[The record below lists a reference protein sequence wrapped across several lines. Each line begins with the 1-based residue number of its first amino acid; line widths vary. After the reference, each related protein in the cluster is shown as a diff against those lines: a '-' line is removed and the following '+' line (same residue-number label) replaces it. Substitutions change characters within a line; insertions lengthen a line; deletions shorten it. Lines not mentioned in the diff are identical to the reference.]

1 MPVLLITLTFSRD
14 FFCSVAFF
22 CPAEKESLFSVYFI
36 HRHQWHIGMAR
47 AARDLILRDRIQFDV
62 NGSGNTDLVYGRVDL
77 SDFVNIVK
85 KEGMAIKEIRY
96 NLRAPSKPNGVL
108 HATLT
113 ETAGALPINASIKV
127 FATTTAY
134 ENAADVGLA
143 SPDVINMLEMT
154 TDLIP
159 NAGGT
164 QPVAVENQWT
174 HYGTPD
180 LHPEGYN
187 VVSDLLIGVAASLVG
202 EHAGSTLE
210 IDIMVIGEPVK
221 LTEADMT
228 EMLTQQQD
236 L

>member
-1 MPVLLITLTFSRD
+1 MFIGGRRARLL
-14 FFCSVAFF
+14 
-22 CPAEKESLFSVYFI
+22 
-36 HRHQWHIGMAR
+36 MAR
-47 AARDLILRDRIQFDV
+47 AARDLILRDRLQFDV
-62 NGSGNTDLVYGRVDL
+62 DGSGNTDLVYGRVDL

-96 NLRAPSKPNGVL
+96 QLRAPSKPNGVL
-108 HATLT
+108 QPTLQ
-113 ETAGALPINASIKV
+113 ETSLASAALNSSIKV

-143 SPDVINMLEMT
+143 SPDVINLLEMT
-154 TDLIP
+154 TLNIGD
-159 NAGGT
+159 NAGDT
-164 QPVAVENQWT
+164 AVVENEWI

-210 IDIMVIGEPVK
+210 IDIMVIGEPIK
-221 LTEADMT
+221 LNEADMT

>member
-1 MPVLLITLTFSRD
+1 
-14 FFCSVAFF
+14 
-22 CPAEKESLFSVYFI
+22 
-36 HRHQWHIGMAR
+36 MAR
-47 AARDLILRDRIQFDV
+47 AARDLILRDRLQFDID
-62 NGSGNTDLVYGRVDL
+62 GSGNTDLVYGRVDL

-96 NLRAPSKPNGVL
+96 QLRAPDKPNGVF
-108 HATLT
+108 APTLQ
-113 ETAGALPINASIKV
+113 ETSGGAALNSSIKV

-143 SPDVINMLEMT
+143 SPDVINLLEMT
-154 TDLIP
+154 TLNSPSD
-159 NAGGT
+159 GT
-164 QPVAVENQWT
+164 FPAVIENQWT

-202 EHAGSTLE
+202 EHAGSTVE

-221 LTEADMT
+221 LNEADMT

>member
-1 MPVLLITLTFSRD
+1 
-14 FFCSVAFF
+14 
-22 CPAEKESLFSVYFI
+22 
-36 HRHQWHIGMAR
+36 MAK
-47 AARDLILRDRIQFDV
+47 ASRDLILRDRLQFDI

-96 NLRAPSKPNGVL
+96 QIRAPSKPNGVL
-108 HATLT
+108 QPTLI
-113 ETAGALPINASIKV
+113 ESPIAGAGLNANIKI

-134 ENAADVGLA
+134 ENSEDVGLA
-143 SPDVINMLEMT
+143 SPDVINLLEMT
-154 TDLIP
+154 TYMVGDSGSIP
-159 NAGGT
+159 I
-164 QPVAVENQWT
+164 VVENEWV

-187 VVSDLLIGVAASLVG
+187 VVSDLLVGVSASFVG
-202 EHAGSTLE
+202 AHAGTTLE
-210 IDIMVIGEPVK
+210 IDVMVIGEPVK
-221 LTEADMT
+221 LNEADMT

>member
-1 MPVLLITLTFSRD
+1 M
-14 FFCSVAFF
+14 
-22 CPAEKESLFSVYFI
+22 FI
-36 HRHQWHIGMAR
+36 GGRRAWANMAR
-47 AARDLILRDRIQFDV
+47 AARDLILRDRLQFDID
-62 NGSGNTDLVYGRVDL
+62 GSGNTDLVYGRVDL

-96 NLRAPSKPNGVL
+96 QLRAPDKPNGVF
-108 HATLT
+108 APTLQ
-113 ETAGALPINASIKV
+113 ETSGGSFLNSNIKI

-134 ENAADVGLA
+134 ENAEDVGLA
-143 SPDVINMLEMT
+143 SPDVINLLEMT
-154 TDLIP
+154 TLNVP
-159 NAGGT
+159 SEGT
-164 QPVAVENQWT
+164 FPSIITNQWV

-202 EHAGSTLE
+202 EHAGSTVE

-221 LTEADMT
+221 LNEADMT

>member
-1 MPVLLITLTFSRD
+1 
-14 FFCSVAFF
+14 
-22 CPAEKESLFSVYFI
+22 
-36 HRHQWHIGMAR
+36 MAK
-47 AARDLILRDRIQFDV
+47 ASRDLILRDRLQFDI

-96 NLRAPSKPNGVL
+96 HLRAPDKPNGVF
-108 HATLT
+108 APTLQ
-113 ETAGALPINASIKV
+113 ETSLAGASLNSNIKV

-134 ENAADVGLA
+134 ENSADVGLA
-143 SPDVINMLEMT
+143 SPDVINLLEMT
-154 TDLIP
+154 TLNVGD
-159 NAGGT
+159 AGGL
-164 QPVAVENQWT
+164 PVVIENQWT

-187 VVSDLLIGVAASLVG
+187 VVSDLLIGVSASLVG
-202 EHAGSTLE
+202 EHAGSTCE
-210 IDIMVIGEPVK
+210 IDVMIIAEPVK